1 MTIVIIVF
9 TVIFSLAGFSNK
21 VLFSKYSFKPYAI
34 KNNQEWYRF
43 FTYAFIHVDILH
55 FVVNMFVLYSFG
67 RVVEYS
73 YKYLFGVKAYLF
85 YLLLYVGGILFS
97 VVFDFGKYKNNAY
110 YSAVGAS
117 GAVSAIV
124 FSSII
129 ISPLDKIYIFFIP
142 IGIPAFIFGIIYLI
156 YSAYMA
162 KNSKDNIGHNAH
174 FWGAVFGIAFTLI
187 LKPNLFVNF
196 LNQIIK

>member
-1 MTIVIIVF
+1 M
-9 TVIFSLAGFSNK
+9 
-21 VLFSKYSFKPYAI
+21 
-34 KNNQEWYRF
+34 
-43 FTYAFIHVDILH
+43 
-55 FVVNMFVLYSFG
+55 
-67 RVVEYS
+67 
-73 YKYLFGVKAYLF
+73 F

-97 VVFDFGKYKNNAY
+97 VVFDFRKYKNNAY

-129 ISPLDKIYIFFIP
+129 ISPLDKIYMFFIP
-142 IGIPAFIFGIIYLI
+142 IGIPSFIFGIIYLI

-196 LNQIIK
+196 

>member
-1 MTIVIIVF
+1 
-9 TVIFSLAGFSNK
+9 
-21 VLFSKYSFKPYAI
+21 
-34 KNNQEWYRF
+34 
-43 FTYAFIHVDILH
+43 
-55 FVVNMFVLYSFG
+55 MFVLYSFG

-129 ISPLDKIYIFFIP
+129 ISPLDKIYMFFIP
-142 IGIPAFIFGIIYLI
+142 IGIPSFIFGIIYLI